1 MARAHTVQA
10 LNELLADRRA
20 LHCARFEDTERLL
33 NDAHELEQRIQQ
45 MLVQVLAVTMCTR

>member
-33 NDAHELEQRIQQ
+33 NDAHDLEQRIQQ
-45 MLVQVLAVTMCTR
+45 MLVQVQPVSMCTK

>member
-1 MARAHTVQA
+1 MARTHTVQA

-20 LHCARFEDTERLL
+20 LHCASFEDTERLL